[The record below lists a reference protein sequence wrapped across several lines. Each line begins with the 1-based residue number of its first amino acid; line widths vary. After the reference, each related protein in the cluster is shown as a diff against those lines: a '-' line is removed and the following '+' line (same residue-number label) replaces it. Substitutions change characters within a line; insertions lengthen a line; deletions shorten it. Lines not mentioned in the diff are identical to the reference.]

1 MGRPSPRPKQ
11 DIFAWVGDDDDS
23 STYKIGTASDTE
35 LDILTPVVK
44 MVAEPQIGGLAGAN
58 AAVTLAAAATVIAV
72 TSKVMTVTG
81 DGGGNTIGTIT
92 GGIDGMTLTLIFVDT
107 NVTITDLTTEA
118 ADTVNLSA
126 AFTGAS
132 GTVLSLVYDGTSW
145 REVSRSVNG

>member
-1 MGRPSPRPKQ
+1 MGFPSPRPQ
-11 DIFAWVGDDDDS
+11 EDEFAWVGDDDFSNSFKVGKATD
-23 STYKIGTASDTE
+23 DE
-35 LDILTPVVK
+35 FEFLVPVVK
-44 MVAEPQIGGLAGAN
+44 MAAEPQIGGLAGAN
-58 AAVTLAAAATVIAV
+58 AAVTLAASATVIAV

-81 DGGGNTIGTIT
+81 DGGANTIGTIT

-126 AFTGAS
+126 AFTGAD